1 MFFPV
6 FLNIENKN
14 CLVIGGGKVA
24 LRKINKL
31 LKYKARLTV
40 ISKNIIKEIKLLKN
54 IKIIE
59 KEFEEYDNLEYL
71 KKFFLIIAATNDK
84 KLNDN
89 IANICIKENILIN
102 NVSSKDNMNCRFGV
116 SIEKKEYSIAVS
128 AKGNPSKAIKKSVE
142 IKESIENLF
151 NDYNNLKK

>member
-1 MFFPV
+1 MDLKYFPV

-31 LKYKARLTV
+31 LEYKVSITV

-84 KLNDN
+84 K
-89 IANICIKENILIN
+89 E
-102 NVSSKDNMNCRFGV
+102 F
-116 SIEKKEYSIAVS
+116 
-128 AKGNPSKAIKKSVE
+128 
-142 IKESIENLF
+142 F
-151 NDYNNLKK
+151 

>member
-6 FLNIENKN
+6 FLNIENKK

-31 LKYKARLTV
+31 LEYKASITV

-59 KEFEEYDNLEYL
+59 KEFEEFNDIKYL
-71 KKFFLIIAATNDK
+71 KKYFLIIAATNDK

-128 AKGNPSKAIKKSVE
+128 AKGNPKKAIKKSIE